1 MSEQWLKQQAL
12 PFEAMLLGSQMMNNG
27 IQEEAVMPDSRVIAT
42 VIRIQA
48 MPTIVTERLM
58 SSLAQQGVDGSV
70 VTTGSCFELQ
80 VPGGAEPLSLGR
92 RVSAA
97 LDSLVLT
104 EGRSLVPEQIG
115 PTSFVL
121 RPAAG

>member
-1 MSEQWLKQQAL
+1 
-12 PFEAMLLGSQMMNNG
+12 MNNG
-27 IQEEAVMPDSRVIAT
+27 IQEEAAMPDSRVIAT

-80 VPGGAEPLSLGR
+80 VPGAEPLSLGR

>member
-1 MSEQWLKQQAL
+1 
-12 PFEAMLLGSQMMNNG
+12 MMNNG

-80 VPGGAEPLSLGR
+80 VPGGEPLSLGR